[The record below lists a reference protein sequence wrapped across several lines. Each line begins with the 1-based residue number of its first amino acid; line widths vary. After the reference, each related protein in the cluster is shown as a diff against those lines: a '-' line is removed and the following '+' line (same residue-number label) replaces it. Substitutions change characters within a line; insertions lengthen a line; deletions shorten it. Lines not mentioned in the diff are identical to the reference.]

1 MRTLKGSGLF
11 GRYRIYAY
19 PISLKF
25 SLNTRLKTIPYSYHI
40 ICRKEIFQ
48 MCLAVYKPF
57 EICVHDEYCNI
68 NPSDPVLYAAY

>member
-25 SLNTRLKTIPYSYHI
+25 KYTIKTIPYSYHI